1 MMGHFE
7 SFSEFIQMGKHGYYV
22 WLSYGIGLLV
32 IIYNVLSIYLE
43 EQLYFKDAKRRLKRQ
58 EREHSKKK
66 SV

>member
-32 IIYNVLSIYLE
+32 IVYNILSVYLE
-43 EQLYFKDAKRRLKRQ
+43 ERLYFKDAKRRLKRQ
-58 EREHSKKK
+58 EREQSEKK

>member
-32 IIYNVLSIYLE
+32 IIYNVLSVYLE

-58 EREHSKKK
+58 EREQSEKK